1 MSLRAVA
8 ALMISAAVVAGC
20 ASPLPDPSET
30 VLAAPCCATLQEFPF
45 YNIPS
50 PTFEEDIEITPE
62 SPVAVFNDGA
72 SPFQAFK
79 LPQHMGK
86 LKIRISTILE
96 GQVFIPYVM
105 VLDNQM
111 NLLNY
116 YSGDRSALRYGT
128 VIKHVY
134 RDLEMTL
141 ETNPANPK
149 AAGYLVIHT
158 SPREIGKSTTF
169 KSAERLRSEEQG
181 YAPPI
186 APDPTVVHGYFGT
199 LEVEMQAT
207 SFGAS
212 PVSPLVAAT
221 PVAVAVSQ
229 PSSPVVA
236 TSPSQALQQ
245 AVSAVPDSSAAVVA
259 APVVAAAVT
268 TAPGTMMAETEAM
281 YNQMITQA
289 VAGRDID
296 KAMKLVEEA
305 ERAGSAS
312 ARKTFVEEVK
322 KLK

>member
-1 MSLRAVA
+1 MSSRVVA
-8 ALMISAAVVAGC
+8 ALMISAAMAAGC
-20 ASPLPDPSET
+20 ASPLPDPSQT

-50 PTFEEDIEITPE
+50 PTFDEEIEITPE

-111 NLLNY
+111 NLLTY
-116 YSGDRSALRYGT
+116 YSGDRSAVRYGT

-134 RDLEMTL
+134 RDLEMEL

-181 YAPPI
+181 YALPI
-186 APDPTVVHGYFGT
+186 TPDPTVLHGYFGT

-212 PVSPLVAAT
+212 PVSPLLTAA
-221 PVAVAVSQ
+221 PVAVAGAQ
-229 PSSPVVA
+229 PVVAVGA
-236 TSPSQALQQ
+236 TSPSQAMQQ
-245 AVSAVPDSSAAVVA
+245 AVASVPDSSAAMVVA
-259 APVVAAAVT
+259 PAAAVAAAA
-268 TAPGTMMAETEAM
+268 APGTMLAETEAM
-281 YNQMITQA
+281 YNDMISKA
-289 VAGRDID
+289 VAARDID
-296 KAMKLVEEA
+296 KALKLVEEA

-312 ARKTFVEEVK
+312 ARPLFVEQVK
-322 KLK
+322 TLK